1 MTRAIQPDR
10 PPGEF
15 KCRTCNTM
23 WSSYMKNSILCTDT
37 TERNGL
43 HDFDFAKPMIWIRF
57 SFDYLSIWMNEVFE
71 NYKLSLQ
78 KRDQKPSKELVLL
91 IRQSTKALVKFGE
104 LWKQVQDRG
113 YAEGFDE
120 KELQEMVRPYLK
132 QRLTTGQ
139 IKTLFEKS
147 GLLWSKERNTT

>member
-1 MTRAIQPDR
+1 
-10 PPGEF
+10 
-15 KCRTCNTM
+15 
-23 WSSYMKNSILCTDT
+23 
-37 TERNGL
+37 
-43 HDFDFAKPMIWIRF
+43 
-57 SFDYLSIWMNEVFE
+57 MNEVFE

-113 YAEGFDE
+113 YSEGFEE
-120 KELQEMVRPYLK
+120 KELQEMVRLYLK

-147 GLLWSKERNTT
+147 GLL

>member
-23 WSSYMKNSILCTDT
+23 WSSYMKNSILCTDI

-43 HDFDFAKPMIWIRF
+43 HDFDFAKPIIWIRF
-57 SFDYLSIWMNEVFE
+57 SFYYLSIWMNEVFE

-91 IRQSTKALVKFGE
+91 IRQSTKTLVKFGE

-113 YAEGFDE
+113 YAEGFEE

-147 GLLWSKERNTT
+147 GLL